1 GVVLYWLTTN
11 VWTIAQ
17 QKIILTVAPIPES
30 TAAVRKPGDGKLP
43 NGKTGTKPALG
54 RPNDVGKTDGN
65 EPNGT
70 KPGARA
76 ASKPHPSSKKKKRR

>member
-1 GVVLYWLTTN
+1 

-17 QKIILTVAPIPES
+17 QKIILKAAPIPEGNS
-30 TAAVRKPGDGKLP
+30 AVRKPGDGKLP
-43 NGKTGTKPALG
+43 NGKTDSKPVLG
-54 RPNDVGKTDGN
+54 RPKDVGKTDAD